1 MSMIFTRALCVEG
14 VPSVGGQHGGRHEEL
29 HEGRLQGRHRD
40 MERAAT
46 RGEGRGTLRVFGKF
60 NIKALSGVFC
70 LQND

>member
-1 MSMIFTRALCVEG
+1 MSMICTRALCVEG

-46 RGEGRGTLRVFGKF
+46 RGEGREP
-60 NIKALSGVFC
+60 
-70 LQND
+70 